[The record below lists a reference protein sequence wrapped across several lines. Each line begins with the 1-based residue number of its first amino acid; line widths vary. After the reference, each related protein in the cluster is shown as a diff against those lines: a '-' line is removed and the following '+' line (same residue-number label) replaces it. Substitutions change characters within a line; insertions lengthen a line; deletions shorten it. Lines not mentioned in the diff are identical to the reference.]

1 MGSTSVG
8 RAFAHHARGA
18 RFEPQLLYKA
28 SKLYTP
34 AILAARRK
42 GELKIIP
49 TSLVSLRPP

>member
-8 RAFAHHARGA
+8 RAFAHHAGGA